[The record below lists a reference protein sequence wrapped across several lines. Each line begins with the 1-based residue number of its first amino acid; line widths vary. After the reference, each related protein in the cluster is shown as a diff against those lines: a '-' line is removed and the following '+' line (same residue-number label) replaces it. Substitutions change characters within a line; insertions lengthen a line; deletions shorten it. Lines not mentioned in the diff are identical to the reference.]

1 MTDFIFNAAWIKTAR
16 SRGEAAVTFSKAFSV
31 SKPLKKAELCVT
43 ALGVYELKINGEK
56 PSDYVLAPGWTDY
69 YKRLQYQTYD
79 ITGFIKVHNRLE
91 IGVGQGWRFHDWYD
105 LKNKNIRYNQ
115 PALLASLRLSYE
127 DGSEEYINTDKTWN
141 VSENRVR
148 YNNIYNGETV
158 DLTYVPA
165 AARKA
170 AEFEYDKKI
179 LVPQEGESITE
190 HERFAGQK
198 LIITPK
204 GETVI
209 DFGQEITGWVT
220 FETNGKKG
228 EKTVIR
234 HFEMLDKNG
243 NVYTENYRSAK
254 SLFTVINDG
263 AAHTVKPAYTF
274 YGFRYIAVEGMKV
287 TDPAQFTAIA
297 VYSDIKPTGKIE
309 CSNAMLNKLFSNITW
324 GQRGNFL
331 DVPTDCPQR
340 DERLGWTGDAQV
352 FCKTASYNFDTA
364 KFFRKWLADLRSA
377 QRADGMIP
385 NYVPCK
391 FSEGGGSAAWADVA
405 CVLPWQMYL
414 TYGKKYFLS
423 ENFGMMKKWV
433 DYMVNKAA
441 KKHPSKDFRGDM
453 CPYLHNDQWH
463 FGDWLALDLP
473 DKEAVGGATDKN
485 LIATAFFAYSTSLLI
500 KAGDVLGKDVFFYKE
515 LYPKIVKAFRDTYE
529 NADGTIKCDTQTACV
544 LALYFDLAS
553 DRAAAARQ
561 LTDLVEKA
569 GHLTTGFVGTP
580 YLMHVLS
587 DIGQSKLAYDL
598 ILRTE
603 FPSWGYT
610 VVNGGTTMWERWN
623 GLRPDGEF
631 ATKSMNS
638 FNHYAYGAVGDWMYE
653 NMAGIRQ
660 KNGSCAFSDIE
671 FRPETDNRLSWVK
684 AEINTV
690 NGKVS
695 SEWQITEKGTEYAF
709 TVPEK
714 CSAAAFINGKKYE
727 LHAGFNKILQ

>member
-1 MTDFIFNAAWIKTAR
+1 MEDYIFSAKWIKAAR
-16 SRGEAAVTFSKAFSV
+16 HRGEAALTFTKSFTV
-31 SKPLKKAELCVT
+31 SKPVRSAEIGVT

-56 PSDYVLAPGWTDY
+56 PTDYVLAPGWTDY
-69 YKRLQYQTYD
+69 DHRLQYQTYD
-79 ITGFIKVHNRLE
+79 VTAFIKEKNRID

-105 LKNKNIRYNQ
+105 LKNKNIKRNQ
-115 PALLASLRLSYE
+115 PGVLAAVKLTYT
-127 DGSEEYINTDKTWN
+127 DGSEEYVYSDKTWRF
-141 VSENRVR
+141 SENAVR
-148 YNNIYNGETV
+148 YNQMYNGETA
-158 DLTYVPA
+158 DLTYKPA
-165 AARKA
+165 SPRNA
-170 AEFEYDKKI
+170 AEFDYDKKL
-179 LVPQEGESITE
+179 LVPQEGEIIKE
-190 HERFAGQK
+190 QERFEGQK
-198 LIITPK
+198 LILTPK

-209 DFGQEITGWVT
+209 DFGQEITGYVT
-220 FETNGKKG
+220 FETDGKKG
-228 EKTVIR
+228 SETLIR

-254 SLFTVINDG
+254 STFTVINDG
-263 AAHTVKPAYTF
+263 KKHTVKPVYTF
-274 YGFRYIAVEGMKV
+274 YGFRYIAVEGMTV
-287 TDPAQFTAIA
+287 TDPKQFTAIA

-309 CSNAMLNKLFSNITW
+309 CSDAMLNKLFSNITW

-364 KFFRKWLADLRSA
+364 KFFRKWLADLRSC
-377 QRADGMIP
+377 QRKDGMIP
-385 NYVPCK
+385 NFVPCK
-391 FSEGGGSAAWADVA
+391 YSEGGGSAAWADVA

-414 TYGKKYFLS
+414 TYGKKYFLT

-433 DYMVNKAA
+433 DYMVEKAA
-441 KKHPSKDFRGDM
+441 KKHPSKDFKGDM

-473 DKEAVGGATDKN
+473 DKEAVGGATDN
-485 LIATAFFAYSTSLLI
+485 DFIATAFFAYSTSLLI
-500 KAGDVLGKDVFFYKE
+500 KAGEVIGKDVYFYKE
-515 LYPKIVKAFRDTYE
+515 LYPKIVKAFRNAYE
-529 NADGTIKCDTQTACV
+529 NADGTLRCNTQTACV
-544 LALYFDLAS
+544 LALYFDIAS
-553 DRAAAARQ
+553 NREAAAKQ
-561 LTDLVEKA
+561 LTDLVKGA

-587 DIGQSKLAYDL
+587 DIGQTKLAYDL

-660 KNGSCAFSDIE
+660 KDGGTAFSDIT
-671 FRPETDNRLSWVK
+671 FRPETDDRLTWVK
-684 AEINTV
+684 AEIKTARGTV
-690 NGKVS
+690 A
-695 SEWQITEKGTEYAF
+695 SEWKKTENGTEYGF
-709 TVPEK
+709 FVPEGSK
-714 CSAAAFINGKKYE
+714 ATAEINGKNYE
-727 LHAGFNKILQ
+727 LHAGFNKILG